1 LCFDKDAVSEL
12 FMRLDDSIQ
21 KTPAVILWKVS
32 NGMPR
37 SELLHNI
44 HEVAKCKSLSGIITG
59 NTVPDAYDVLPDGR
73 PAIQTDNGLVRGGMG
88 GPAVFPLALSAT
100 DLAAPVLAKANK
112 IVVSTGGV
120 TSSAEVRS
128 FIKRGAFMTQVNSA
142 FREASEDPS
151 FITDIAQDLLLS
163 E

>member
-1 LCFDKDAVSEL
+1 
-12 FMRLDDSIQ
+12 
-21 KTPAVILWKVS
+21 
-32 NGMPR
+32 
-37 SELLHNI
+37 
-44 HEVAKCKSLSGIITG
+44 
-59 NTVPDAYDVLPDGR
+59 
-73 PAIQTDNGLVRGGMG
+73 MG